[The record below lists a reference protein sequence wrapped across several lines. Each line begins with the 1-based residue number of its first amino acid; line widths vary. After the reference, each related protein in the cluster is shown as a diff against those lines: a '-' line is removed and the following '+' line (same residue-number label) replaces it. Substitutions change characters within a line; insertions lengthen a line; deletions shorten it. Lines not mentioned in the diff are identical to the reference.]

1 MHNVV
6 GTAVETA
13 VPQPFPASLDGT
25 MTNFVRVLPALLLL
39 LGFAAP
45 SLGAP
50 LSPEFRSLAI
60 GETAATLSTEG
71 YEAFACGSNGG
82 PPLKH
87 IGGWTDYALCA
98 ADERGLH
105 EVYVEFGRRVG
116 KLAERFHDQYGEELW
131 LQRFGGT
138 RLANFPVV
146 LSLLFDEAG
155 VVRGFRAVTD
165 DRAGLE
171 DRGRAY
177 LFRLP
182 VFQRYGSR
190 DWNCTELP
198 KAPGETGVGDMFIKE
213 VCSKDIDGR
222 HVRVE
227 THYFRKPGQTGLDI
241 QGMFEPGQYESST
254 RWEAFDLTLDSAKP
268 AP

>member
-1 MHNVV
+1 
-6 GTAVETA
+6 ETA

-60 GETAATLSTEG
+60 GETATTLSTEG

-98 ADERGLH
+98 PDERGLH

-190 DWNCTELP
+190 DWSCTELP

>member
-1 MHNVV
+1 MKL
-6 GTAVETA
+6 A
-13 VPQPFPASLDGT
+13 
-25 MTNFVRVLPALLLL
+25 RVLPALLLL
-39 LGFAAP
+39 GLAAQALAAP
-45 SLGAP
+45 LP
-50 LSPEFRSLAI
+50 PEFRTLAI
-60 GETAATLSTEG
+60 GETAASLPNEG

-82 PPLKH
+82 PPLQH
-87 IGGWTDYALCA
+87 LTGWIDFAQCA
-98 ADERGLH
+98 PDARGLH

-146 LSLLFDEAG
+146 LSLLFDDAG

-165 DRAGLE
+165 DRAHVE

-182 VFQRYGSR
+182 VFQRYGAR
-190 DWNCTELP
+190 DWTCADLP
-198 KAPGETGVGDMFIKE
+198 RAPGETGVGEMFIKE
-213 VCSKDIDGR
+213 VCTKDVEGR
-222 HVRVE
+222 HIRVE

-241 QGMFEPGQYESST
+241 HGMFEPGQYESST
-254 RWEAFDLTLDSAKP
+254 RWEAFDVTLDAAKA

>member
-1 MHNVV
+1 MIDF
-6 GTAVETA
+6 AR
-13 VPQPFPASLDGT
+13 L
-25 MTNFVRVLPALLLL
+25 LPLLLL
-39 LGFAAP
+39 FGLVAP
-45 SLGAP
+45 ATGAP
-50 LSPEFRSLAI
+50 LTPEFRALAI
-60 GETAATLSTEG
+60 GDTAASLSTEG

-87 IGGWTDYALCA
+87 ITGWTDFSQCA
-98 ADERGLH
+98 PDERGLH

-116 KLAERFHDQYGEELW
+116 RLAERFHDQYGEELW

-146 LSLLFDEAG
+146 LSLLFDDAG

-165 DRAGLE
+165 ARAGLE

-182 VFQRYGSR
+182 VFQRYGTR
-190 DWNCTELP
+190 DWACTDLP
-198 KAPGETGVGDMFIKE
+198 KAPGETGVGEMFIKQ
-213 VCSKDIDGR
+213 VCTKDVDGR

-254 RWEAFDLTLDSAKP
+254 RWEAFDLTLDAARA

>member
-1 MHNVV
+1 MI
-6 GTAVETA
+6 
-13 VPQPFPASLDGT
+13 
-25 MTNFVRVLPALLLL
+25 NFAKFLPALLLFGL
-39 LGFAAP
+39 AAP

-50 LSPEFRSLAI
+50 LSPEFRTLAI
-60 GETAATLSTEG
+60 GETAATLPTEG

-87 IGGWTDYALCA
+87 ITGWTDFAKCA

-146 LSLLFDEAG
+146 LSLLFDDAG

-165 DRAGLE
+165 ARAGIE

-182 VFQRYGSR
+182 VFQRYGSS
-190 DWNCTELP
+190 DWNCVDLP
-198 KAPGETGVGDMFIKE
+198 KAPGETGVGEMFIKQ
-213 VCSKDIDGR
+213 VCSKDVDGR

-254 RWEAFDLTLDSAKP
+254 RWEAFDVTLDTAKA

>member
-1 MHNVV
+1 M
-6 GTAVETA
+6 AA
-13 VPQPFPASLDGT
+13 RASLDGT